1 MEVINIEEQKVEI
14 KIVSI
19 RGHDTLVLAMDEAI
33 DEIFRQ
39 TNYHS
44 KWLMVD
50 GSYVEVN
57 SVTEDSRSRLRQTL
71 REARTDVTLT
81 DALLGG

>member
-1 MEVINIEEQKVEI
+1 MEVVNIEEQKVEI